1 MRSRAARARVA
12 IVATAFGG
20 AYALIGLIPH
30 WKFASGP
37 FDLVI
42 FTQAIWYF
50 SRFEIGPDTIRS
62 LAHPFMEHFS
72 PAIMVF
78 APVFWLSA
86 SSESL
91 IVAQAVVLAASI
103 WPVHAF
109 LRDRLPARTALI
121 FTCVYGSFWPLQ
133 LTAERDVHE
142 LALAPLVIAVAV
154 LALSRRR
161 WAWLWAAC
169 VAMSLVKEDL
179 IPMIAAFGIMTM
191 VQGER
196 RHGAGLVVYA
206 IAAMAAVLWI
216 IFPAIGAPQGGVF
229 WADYQWML
237 QEPWRIPLA
246 LFDDEAKVRS
256 WLAWLGPLAL
266 LPAFS
271 PVALLG
277 IPVAAS
283 RLLSESGMLWGPG
296 DYYSAPLAPVLV
308 MAAGDGLRRLQDR
321 LPESLRSEAVLSAVG
336 CVVLV
341 LTLVAP
347 RGLPLPQLLMPDTY
361 TMPAWRQT
369 GVQALALVGSEDS
382 VAALHEVLAQV
393 SPRAGL
399 YPLGRHFTPRQDVDV
414 VVLSHPIAAEREG
427 EVSGLRAQYAAWGF
441 ATVFDVD
448 GWVVLKRRRE

>member
-1 MRSRAARARVA
+1 VRARAERAGVA
-12 IVATAFGG
+12 IVAIAFSG

-50 SRFEIGPDTIRS
+50 SRFQIGPDTIRN
-62 LAHPFMEHFS
+62 LANPLVEHFS
-72 PAIMVF
+72 PALVVF

-91 IVAQAVVLAASI
+91 IIAQGVVLAASI

-109 LRDRLPARTALI
+109 LRDRLPARTALV

-142 LALAPLVIAVAV
+142 LALAPLVVAIAV

-161 WAWLWAAC
+161 WVWVWAAC
-169 VAMSLVKEDL
+169 VAMSLIKEDL
-179 IPMIAAFGIMTM
+179 IPMIAAFGIMAI

-196 RHGAGLVVYA
+196 KHGVGLVVYA
-206 IAAMAAVLWI
+206 MTAMAAVLWI
-216 IFPAIGAPQGGVF
+216 ILPALGAPQGGVF
-229 WADYQWML
+229 LTDYHWVL
-237 QEPWRIPLA
+237 QEPSRIPVA

-266 LPAFS
+266 LPVFS
-271 PVALLG
+271 PFSLLG
-277 IPVAAS
+277 LPVVAS
-283 RLLSESGMLWGPG
+283 RLLSDSGILWAPG

-308 MAAGDGLRRLQDR
+308 MAAGDGLRRLR
-321 LPESLRSEAVLSAVG
+321 ERVPESWGREPVLSAVG
-336 CVVLV
+336 FGVLV
-341 LTLVAP
+341 LTLLAP
-347 RGLPLPQLLMPDTY
+347 RGLPLGQLFMPETY
-361 TMPAWRQT
+361 TLPSWRQT
-369 GVQALALVGSEDS
+369 GLQAVAQVGPDDS

-399 YPLGRHFTPRQDVDV
+399 YPIGRHFDPRQDVDV
-414 VVLSHPIAAEREG
+414 VVLAEPLAEERPG
-427 EVSGLRAQYAAWGF
+427 EVAGLRAQYATWGF
-441 ATVFDVD
+441 ATVFEAD
-448 GWVVLKRRRE
+448 GWVVLRRPKG